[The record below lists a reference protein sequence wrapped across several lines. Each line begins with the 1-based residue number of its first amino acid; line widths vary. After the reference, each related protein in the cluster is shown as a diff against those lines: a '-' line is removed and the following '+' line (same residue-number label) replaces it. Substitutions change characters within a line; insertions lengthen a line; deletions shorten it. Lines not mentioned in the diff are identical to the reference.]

1 MALTPPKATD
11 LFSDIDS
18 PKAAAVAMDEFNTE
32 LSKSLSAGISDPSQI
47 MAVKSG
53 NVSFAQASMSSSGAT
68 TQLEALV
75 ANKSLSP
82 EVISSLTTALAT
94 QRGVSGDIAKEIT
107 TTSPLSTS
115 FAAFDLEAPAK
126 LLTPRPTPLR
136 NRIPRKK
143 GIGTSHRVK
152 RILGYTGTGT
162 GGQGQIWPGI
172 NETTQNNFAPGASNP
187 YYLERGP
194 QISYTADDLV
204 LPYNS
209 YSLSDQVSFDAN
221 FSGLGYQDLRQLS
234 STSTL
239 YATMLMEERMM
250 LMARGTA
257 SGYSGALAAP
267 VFATG
272 ARAAAGSEVALT
284 ATTYYVNVTAD
295 AGISYSGFG
304 ESILGTQATQVV
316 ASGQVLTVTVS
327 AANAVVGALGYN
339 VYVGTTTGAAN
350 LKYQGTLKGT
360 GTLVINGVGGNSLGN
375 ADIYTTTG
383 AAASRA
389 SADTSAYATGYDGIL
404 PTVLGPNSGAI
415 NQINSTFSTSNPG
428 VEFQNVFA
436 TLYNN
441 VKADP
446 DEILLNGSDRK
457 QLSDAIKSGSTAN
470 YRLNIENP
478 GEGGITYGS
487 VVTGLQNEVTGK
499 SLALTVHP
507 WLPQGVSPVLSY
519 TLPIPDT
526 EVSDVWANF
535 LVQDYMGIQWPVNQ
549 FTYDFSTYFRGTFFC
564 TAPAWNGVVSGIV
577 PA

>member
-1 MALTPPKATD
+1 MATEM
-11 LFSDIDS
+11 
-18 PKAAAVAMDEFNTE
+18 PKAADLFDGATPVEAAQKMEEYTE
-32 LSKSLSAGISDPSQI
+32 LLGKSLSNASHVPGQMPTQDPMAAMEALAASKSLSADAAAGLQ
-47 MAVKSG
+47 
-53 NVSFAQASMSSSGAT
+53 N
-68 TQLEALV
+68 
-75 ANKSLSP
+75 
-82 EVISSLTTALAT
+82 ALAA
-94 QRGVSGDIAKEIT
+94 QRLAMQDIQKEIT
-107 TTSPLSTS
+107 LTSPLSTS

-143 GIGTSHRVK
+143 GVGTSHRVK
-152 RILGYTGTGT
+152 RITGYTGTGT
-162 GGQGQIWPGI
+162 GGQGNIWPGI
-172 NETTQNNFAPGASNP
+172 TESTQNNFAGGGSTP
-187 YYLERGP
+187 LELIRGP

-257 SGYSGALAAP
+257 SGYSGALSAP
-267 VFATG
+267 TFTLASPVAS
-272 ARAAAGSEVALT
+272 GSQTALA
-284 ATTYYVNVTAD
+284 ATTYYVNVTTD
-295 AGISYSGFG
+295 AGISANGFG
-304 ESILGTQATQVV
+304 ESILGTEANTAV
-316 ASGQVLTVTVS
+316 ASGDVLTITVATAVT
-327 AANAVVGALGYN
+327 GALGYN
-339 VYVGTTTGAAN
+339 IYVGTATGAAN

-360 GTLVINGVGGNSLGN
+360 GTFTIQGAGTAGLTGNN
-375 ADIYTTTG
+375 AAFTTTG

-389 SADTSAYATGYDGIL
+389 TADTSAYATGYDGIL
-404 PTVLGPNSGAI
+404 PTVLGPNTGALNAI
-415 NQINSTFSTSNPG
+415 NSAFSTSNPG

-436 TLYNN
+436 TLYQN

-446 DEILLNGSDRK
+446 DLVLLNGNDRK

-470 YRLNIENP
+470 YRLVINDP
-478 GEGGITYGS
+478 GAGGTTYGS
-487 VVTGLQNEVTGK
+487 IVTGLQNEVTGK
-499 SLALTVHP
+499 AVDLMVHP
-507 WLPQGVSPVLSY
+507 WLNQGVAPVLSF

-535 LVQDYMGIQWPVNQ
+535 LVQDYMGIQWPVTQ

-564 TAPAWNGVVSGIV
+564 TAPAWNGAVSGIV
-577 PA
+577 NA

>member
-1 MALTPPKATD
+1 MATEM
-11 LFSDIDS
+11 
-18 PKAAAVAMDEFNTE
+18 PKAADLFDGATPVEAAQKMEEYTDLLGKSLSNASHVPGQAPTQDPMAAMEA
-32 LSKSLSAGISDPSQI
+32 LAASKSLTADAAAGLQ
-47 MAVKSG
+47 
-53 NVSFAQASMSSSGAT
+53 N
-68 TQLEALV
+68 
-75 ANKSLSP
+75 
-82 EVISSLTTALAT
+82 ALAA
-94 QRGVSGDIAKEIT
+94 QRLAMQDIQKEIT

-143 GIGTSHRVK
+143 GVGTSHRVK
-152 RILGYTGTGT
+152 RITGYTGTGT
-162 GGQGQIWPGI
+162 GGQGNIWPGI
-172 NETTQNNFAPGASNP
+172 TETTQNNFAPGAANAL
-187 YYLERGP
+187 YLERGP

-250 LMARGTA
+250 LFARGTA
-257 SGYSGALAAP
+257 AGYSGAIAAPTGLTASSPAASGSQTALAAN
-267 VFATG
+267 
-272 ARAAAGSEVALT
+272 
-284 ATTYYVNVTAD
+284 TYYIYITAD
-295 AGISYSGFG
+295 AGISQNGFG
-304 ESILGTQATQVV
+304 ESIVSAVASETV
-316 ASGQVLTVTVS
+316 ASGDVLSVS
-327 AANAVVGALGYN
+327 FTGSTGALGYN
-339 VYVGTTTGAAN
+339 VYVGTA
-350 LKYQGTLKGT
+350 T
-360 GTLVINGVGGNSLGN
+360 GTANCKYVGTVKGGTTVVIQGAGATNLPANNFAFS
-375 ADIYTTTG
+375 TSG

-389 SADTSAYATGYDGIL
+389 NADTSAYATGYDGIL
-404 PTVLGPNSGAI
+404 PTVLGPNSGFNNAI
-415 NQINSTFSTSNPG
+415 NSAFSTANPG

-436 TLYNN
+436 GLYES

-446 DEILLNGSDRK
+446 DVVLLNGNDRK

-470 YRLNIENP
+470 YRLVINDP
-478 GEGGITYGS
+478 GQGGTTYGS

-499 SLALTVHP
+499 AVDLMVHP
-507 WLPQGVSPVLSY
+507 WLNQGVAPVLSW

-535 LVQDYMGIQWPVNQ
+535 LVQDYMGIQWPVTQ

-564 TAPAWNGVVSGIV
+564 TAPAWNGAVSGIR
-577 PA
+577 AS

>member
-1 MALTPPKATD
+1 MATEM
-11 LFSDIDS
+11 
-18 PKAAAVAMDEFNTE
+18 PKAADLFDGATPVEAAQKMEEYTDLLGKSLSNASHVPGQAPTQDPMAAMEA
-32 LSKSLSAGISDPSQI
+32 LAASKSLTADAAAGLQ
-47 MAVKSG
+47 
-53 NVSFAQASMSSSGAT
+53 N
-68 TQLEALV
+68 
-75 ANKSLSP
+75 
-82 EVISSLTTALAT
+82 ALAA
-94 QRGVSGDIAKEIT
+94 QRLAMQDIQKEIT

-143 GIGTSHRVK
+143 GVGTSHRVK
-152 RILGYTGTGT
+152 RITGYTGTGT
-162 GGQGQIWPGI
+162 GGQGNIWPGI
-172 NETTQNNFAPGASNP
+172 TETTQNNFAPGAANAL
-187 YYLERGP
+187 YLERGP

-250 LMARGTA
+250 LFARGTA
-257 SGYSGALAAP
+257 AGYSGAIAAPTGLTASSPAASGSQTALAAN
-267 VFATG
+267 
-272 ARAAAGSEVALT
+272 
-284 ATTYYVNVTAD
+284 TYYIYITAD
-295 AGISYSGFG
+295 AGISQNGFG
-304 ESILGTQATQVV
+304 ESIVSAVASETV
-316 ASGQVLTVTVS
+316 ASGDVLSVS
-327 AANAVVGALGYN
+327 FTGSTGALGYN
-339 VYVGTTTGAAN
+339 VYVGTA
-350 LKYQGTLKGT
+350 T
-360 GTLVINGVGGNSLGN
+360 GTANCKYVGTVKGGTTVVVQGAGATNLPANNFAFS
-375 ADIYTTTG
+375 TTG

-389 SADTSAYATGYDGIL
+389 NADTSAYATGYDGIL
-404 PTVLGPNSGAI
+404 PTVLGPNSGFNNAI
-415 NQINSTFSTSNPG
+415 NSAFSTANPG

-436 TLYNN
+436 GLYES

-446 DEILLNGSDRK
+446 DVVLLNGNDRK

-470 YRLNIENP
+470 YRLVINDP
-478 GEGGITYGS
+478 GQGGTTYGS

-499 SLALTVHP
+499 AVDLMVHP
-507 WLPQGVSPVLSY
+507 WLNQGVAPVLSW

-535 LVQDYMGIQWPVNQ
+535 LVQDYMGIQWPVTQ

-564 TAPAWNGVVSGIV
+564 TAPAWNGAVSGIR
-577 PA
+577 AS